1 MSALAACVAGLMA
14 LAATPP
20 TPPPPAAPAAE
31 AAAPEAP
38 VLLPERTLT
47 FGRFGTVT
55 VYRQTERPAHV
66 VLFVSG
72 DGGWNLGVVDM
83 ARQLAT
89 QDSLV
94 AGVDITHYLASLRK
108 DSTAC
113 SYPAGD
119 FEELSKFV
127 QQTLEYSSYVIPILV
142 GYSSGA
148 TLVYATLAQSPENTF
163 AGALSLGFC
172 PDLPLAKPMCKGS
185 GLKSTAGPRGKG
197 YSFLPSAT
205 LPAPWIALQGEV
217 DRVCAPADVERFAH
231 EAHPAEVIPLPKV
244 GHGFSVTKNW
254 MPEFATAFDRLV
266 SADAAKEAGAPPAAA
281 PTTPTG
287 SARPAGAAPEAGEP
301 QTAAG
306 KNPSVPDDP
315 GDLSALPIVEVRAK
329 QSGGDTLAVILT
341 GDGGWAGFDKS
352 VSAALADQKIDVVG
366 LNSLQYYWK
375 PRTPDGAAHDL
386 ERIARHYLAAW
397 GRTRLLLIGYSFGAD
412 VLPFLTARLPDDL
425 RGKVRLVTLVSP
437 SMKGSFAFH
446 FGEWLGRV
454 DPKSLPIL
462 PEMERLAGLSV
473 LCLAGKNEDESLCKA
488 VQPPAVVSEILPG
501 GHHLGGDYEAVAALI
516 LKHAG
521 I

>member
-1 MSALAACVAGLMA
+1 MSRLAACVFGLMA
-14 LAATPP
+14 LAAAPAPP
-20 TPPPPAAPAAE
+20 APPAPPPPD
-31 AAAPEAP
+31 
-38 VLLPERTLT
+38 LLPERTLT
-47 FGRFGTVT
+47 FGRFGAVT
-55 VYRQTERPAHV
+55 VYRQTERPPHV

-89 QDSLV
+89 QESLV
-94 AGVDITHYLASLRK
+94 VGVDIVRYLASLRK
-108 DSTAC
+108 GSTAC
-113 SYPAGD
+113 SYPAAD

-127 QQTLEYSSYVIPILV
+127 QQTLEYPSYVIPILV

-172 PDLPLAKPMCKGS
+172 PDLPLNKPLCKGS
-185 GLKSTAGPRGKG
+185 GLKFTAGPGGKG
-197 YSFLPSAT
+197 YSFLPSGT

-217 DRVCAPADVERFAH
+217 DRVCGAADVERFAR

-244 GHGFSVTKNW
+244 GHGFSVVKNW

-266 SADAAKEAGAPPAAA
+266 STGSPPAGAGTLPAHATPPAHAAPPVGAAPPAAGDTQA
-281 PTTPTG
+281 
-287 SARPAGAAPEAGEP
+287 AAAGAA
-301 QTAAG
+301 AA
-306 KNPSVPDDP
+306 PDDP
-315 GDLSALPIVEVRAK
+315 GDLSSLPIVEVRAGAP
-329 QSGGDTLAVILT
+329 GGDTLAVILT
-341 GDGGWAGFDKS
+341 GDGGWAGFDKT
-352 VSAALADQKIDVVG
+352 VSAALADRQIDVVG

-375 PRTPDGAAHDL
+375 PRTPDGAARDL

-425 RGKVRLVTLVSP
+425 RVKVRLVTLVSP
-437 SMKGSFAFH
+437 SLKGSFAFH

-462 PEMERLAGLSV
+462 PEMERLAGLPV
-473 LCLAGKNEDESLCKA
+473 LCLAGKNEDESLCRV

-501 GHHLGGDYEAVAALI
+501 GHHLGGDYAAVAALI
-516 LKHAG
+516 LKHSG
-521 I
+521 V